1 MKITR
6 SQLRKLI
13 KEMAWDP
20 SSSET
25 PHPHFKHDTPEDY
38 EKFLQSKDYYKDNM
52 PEKRA
57 LGLLSKS
64 EAEAEK
70 KIIADYQKAN
80 KAEIDKF
87 YKELQKPLDTA
98 KITCL
103 HAPSYYGSV
112 TDKQYDIS
120 IKPWIQKFGSSGKNQ
135 ISTIMVPFGISEMYQ
150 AVILRSI
157 TASPNANYILM
168 DGYTFILGGFPV
180 MMNYGDMMTQ
190 TLSNLHP
197 DLVKFQAGSGA
208 SKSSGTTPDIASYQ
222 KFVTGTRASDETVL
236 DNWFIKGVHYTVGSS
251 RMMPSMEKESLE
263 ALPKIADECKALNL
277 PLYVTEK
284 GDLSKGT
291 YKYS

>member
-25 PHPHFKHDTPEDY
+25 PHPHFKHDTPEY
-38 EKFLQSKDYYKDNM
+38 YQKFLQSTSPKDKA
-52 PEKRA
+52 EKRA

-70 KIIADYQKAN
+70 KIIADYQEAN

-87 YKELQKPLDTA
+87 YKELQKPLDKA

-103 HAPSYYGSV
+103 HAPSYLGSV
-112 TDKQYDIS
+112 TDKNYDIS

-150 AVILRSI
+150 AVILRNIGSK
-157 TASPNANYILM
+157 PNTSYILE
-168 DGYTFILGGFPV
+168 DGYAFILGGFPV

-190 TLSNLHP
+190 TMSNLHP
-197 DLVKFQAGSGA
+197 DLVKFQASSGTT
-208 SKSSGTTPDIASYQ
+208 KSSGTTPDIISYQ
-222 KFVTGTRASDETVL
+222 KFITQTHASDETVL
-236 DNWFIKGVHYTVGSS
+236 DNWFVKGVHYTVGSS
-251 RMMPSMEKESLE
+251 RMLPSMEKESLE
-263 ALPKIADECKALNL
+263 ALPKIAKECEALNL

-291 YKYS
+291 YRYKL